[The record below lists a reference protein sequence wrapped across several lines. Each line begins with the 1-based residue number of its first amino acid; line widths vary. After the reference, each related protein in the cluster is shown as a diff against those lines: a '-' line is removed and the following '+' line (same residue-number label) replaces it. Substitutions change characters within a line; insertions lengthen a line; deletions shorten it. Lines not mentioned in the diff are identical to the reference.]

1 MVVSRGCAG
10 PGAPAPV
17 ASAPGAAAAG
27 AFGVGADEILAVRGG
42 EVEEEIRSHAA
53 AAGARGRR
61 GGPAEGEISVR
72 LRGGPALVPRRSAL
86 RPWNRART
94 LTFPAAPC
102 GPASS
107 LGSFLGVLLPARI
120 LASLPRVR
128 RGAGPSVASF
138 ASFFSSSR
146 PAAVIRGRLTRG
158 RRRGP
163 ELRGVEVQLAHPL
176 VGGGRPIVTSGHPP
190 SRRRPRKC
198 HPKRVVQKDIADAT
212 RAQDSSLP
220 VVSPEL
226 SKRSSHTDGRCSRR
240 ELRVKST
247 ILLGHFKRWCKYIN

>member
-1 MVVSRGCAG
+1 MVVSRVRAG
-10 PGAPAPV
+10 PGASAPV

-212 RAQDSSLP
+212 RDCKIP
-220 VVSPEL
+220 VRESISPSCRKEVH
-226 SKRSSHTDGRCSRR
+226 HTDAAAES
-240 ELRVKST
+240 
-247 ILLGHFKRWCKYIN
+247 